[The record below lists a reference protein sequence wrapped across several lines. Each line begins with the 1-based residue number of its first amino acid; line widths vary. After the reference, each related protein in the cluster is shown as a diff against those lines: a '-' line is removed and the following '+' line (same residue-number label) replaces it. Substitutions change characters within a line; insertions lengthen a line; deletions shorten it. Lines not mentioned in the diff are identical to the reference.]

1 VERRKACARRFA
13 RAAPQGAEGSD
24 QRLPAFRFL
33 FIFCSLG
40 MIVMKAGVTNRPSLT
55 KIMLGKCEWRIA
67 NGE

>member
-1 VERRKACARRFA
+1 VVERRKASARRFA

-33 FIFCSLG
+33 SLF
-40 MIVMKAGVTNRPSLT
+40 AGHDRDESWTHRRPSLT